1 MNRPTAPL
9 SSMGFLANGRDERQ
23 NSVSNFVDTMRQLG
37 PSRLG
42 VMGAILVGLLLFFV
56 FVSLRVSTPDM
67 KVLYSD
73 LSPVDSSAM
82 AGKLQSSQIPF
93 DVSAD
98 GTRVM
103 VAEKEIGRAR
113 LLLAEAGLPNGGS
126 MGYEIFD
133 KDSGFGTTNFVQN
146 INQVRALE
154 GELARTISSVQ
165 GVHNARVHIVL
176 PQRELFSRE
185 SRPSSAS
192 VFLGVRP
199 GASIEGKQIAAIQSL
214 IASAVPGLKASNVSI
229 IDNNG
234 TLLAQGG
241 EEEIN
246 LMTMKT
252 EEMRRNYEA
261 NLTAK
266 VEDQVGRIVGHGNV
280 RATVTAEINF
290 DRISTNEE
298 LFDPEQQVVRSS
310 QITSEI
316 SSEQEAG
323 GSDVSVENNLPGASA
338 DLLGGGPSAESNRTE
353 EVTNYEIGKTIRST
367 VREVGEINKL
377 SVAVLVDGRYKPAE
391 APAGEDAAAKEKED
405 KDAKPEMVYEP
416 RPQAE
421 LDQITA
427 LVKSAVGFNAD
438 RGDTIE
444 IVNMQF
450 ASVDTDQGDYTDDR
464 MLFGFDKNKLLDV
477 AEIVT
482 VAIMIILVVMLVL
495 QPMVNRLLVSEAP
508 EIDTSLEADLLGVRP
523 MNPAL
528 TGPSETDFASP
539 DRAAAEES
547 LINMQGV
554 EGKVKASSVKK
565 VEEIVQNYPNET
577 VAVLRSWMTQEPG
590 A

>member
-1 MNRPTAPL
+1 MK
-9 SSMGFLANGRDERQ
+9 
-23 NSVSNFVDTMRQLG
+23 QLG

-73 LSPVDSSAM
+73 LSTADSSAM
-82 AGKLQSSQIPF
+82 AGKLQSGSIPF

-98 GTRVM
+98 GTRIM

-154 GELARTISSVQ
+154 GELARTISSLQ

-185 SRPSSAS
+185 ARPSSAS
-192 VFLGVRP
+192 VFLGLR
-199 GASIEGKQIAAIQSL
+199 GTGGIESSQIAAIQSL

-229 IDNNG
+229 IDNKG
-234 TLLAQGG
+234 TLLARGG
-241 EEEIN
+241 EEEVN

-252 EEMRRNYEA
+252 EEMRRNYET
-261 NLTAK
+261 NMTSK
-266 VEDQVGRIVGHGNV
+266 VEDQVSRIVGYGNV

-310 QITSEI
+310 QTTSE
-316 SSEQEAG
+316 SSTEQESG
-323 GSDVSVENNLPGASA
+323 GEDVSVENNLPGASG
-338 DLLGGGPSAESNRTE
+338 DLLGGGPSNESNRTE

-367 VREVGEINKL
+367 VREVGEIKKL
-377 SVAVLVDGRYKPAE
+377 SVAVLVDGRYKPVE
-391 APAGEDAAAKEKED
+391 KPAPAEGEETKKED
-405 KDAKPEMVYEP
+405 ENAKPEMAYEP
-416 RPQAE
+416 RSAE
-421 LDQITA
+421 EIAQITA
-427 LVKSAVGFNAD
+427 LVKSAVGFNEE

-444 IVNMQF
+444 VVNMQF
-450 ASVDTDQGDYTDDR
+450 ASVDTEQGDYTDDR

-495 QPMVNRLLVSEAP
+495 QPMVNRLLISEAP

-523 MNPAL
+523 ANPAL
-528 TGPSETDFASP
+528 TGPSDQEFMSAQGGKD
-539 DRAAAEES
+539 AEES

-577 VAVLRSWMTQEPG
+577 VSVLRSWMTQEPG

>member
-1 MNRPTAPL
+1 M
-9 SSMGFLANGRDERQ
+9 
-23 NSVSNFVDTMRQLG
+23 SNFVNTMKQLG

-73 LSPVDSSAM
+73 LSTADSSAM
-82 AGKLQSSQIPF
+82 AGKLQSGSIPF

-98 GTRVM
+98 GTRIM
-103 VAEKEIGRAR
+103 VAEKEVGRAR

-154 GELARTISSVQ
+154 GELARTISSLQ

-185 SRPSSAS
+185 ARPSSAS
-192 VFLGVRP
+192 VFLGLR
-199 GASIEGKQIAAIQSL
+199 GTGGIESSQISAIQSL

-229 IDNNG
+229 IDNKG
-234 TLLAQGG
+234 TLLARGG
-241 EEEIN
+241 EEEVN

-252 EEMRRNYEA
+252 EEMRRNYET
-261 NLTAK
+261 NMTSK
-266 VEDQVGRIVGHGNV
+266 VEDQVSRIVGYGNV

-310 QITSEI
+310 QTTSE
-316 SSEQEAG
+316 SSTEQGEG
-323 GSDVSVENNLPGASA
+323 GEDVSVENNLPGASG
-338 DLLGGGPSAESNRTE
+338 DLLGGGPTNESNRTE

-367 VREVGEINKL
+367 VREVGEIKKL

-391 APAGEDAAAKEKED
+391 KAAPAEGEEAKEED
-405 KDAKPEMVYEP
+405 EDAKPEMVYEP
-416 RPQAE
+416 RSAE
-421 LDQITA
+421 EITQITA
-427 LVKSAVGFNAD
+427 LVKSAVGFNEE

-444 IVNMQF
+444 VVNMQF
-450 ASVDTDQGDYTDDR
+450 ASVDTEQGDFTDDR

-495 QPMVNRLLVSEAP
+495 QPMVNRLLISEAP
-508 EIDTSLEADLLGVRP
+508 EIDNSLEADLLGVRP
-523 MNPAL
+523 ANPAL
-528 TGPSETDFASP
+528 TGPSDQEFM
-539 DRAAAEES
+539 AAQGGKDAEES

>member
-1 MNRPTAPL
+1 
-9 SSMGFLANGRDERQ
+9 
-23 NSVSNFVDTMRQLG
+23 
-37 PSRLG
+37 
-42 VMGAILVGLLLFFV
+42 MGAILVGLLLFFV

-67 KVLYSD
+67 QVLYSD
-73 LSPVDSSAM
+73 LSTTDSSAM
-82 AGKLQSSQIPF
+82 VGKLQSGSIPF

-98 GTRVM
+98 GTRIM
-103 VAEKEIGRAR
+103 VPEKEIGRAR
-113 LLLAEAGLPNGGS
+113 ILLAEAGLPNGGS

-154 GELARTISSVQ
+154 GELARTISSLQ
-165 GVHNARVHIVL
+165 GVHTARVHIVL

-192 VFLGVRP
+192 VFLGLRGTGGVER
-199 GASIEGKQIAAIQSL
+199 SQISAIQSL
-214 IASAVPGLKASNVSI
+214 VASAVPGLKASNVSI
-229 IDNNG
+229 IDNTG
-234 TLLAQGG
+234 TLLARGG
-241 EEEIN
+241 EEEVN

-261 NLTAK
+261 NMTQK
-266 VEDQVGRIVGHGNV
+266 VEDQVSRIVGYGNV

-310 QITSEI
+310 QTTSE
-316 SSEQEAG
+316 SSTEQEG
-323 GSDVSVENNLPGASA
+323 GSEDVSVENNLPGASS
-338 DLLGGGPSAESNRTE
+338 DLLGGGPSNESNRTE

-367 VREVGEINKL
+367 VREVGEIKKL
-377 SVAVLVDGRYKPAE
+377 SIAVLVDGRYKPVE
-391 APAGEDAAAKEKED
+391 APAAAEGEEAEEKKED

-416 RPQAE
+416 RSE
-421 LDQITA
+421 DEIKQITA
-427 LVKSAVGFNAD
+427 LVKSSVGFD
-438 RGDTIE
+438 EERGDTIE
-444 IVNMQF
+444 VVNMQF
-450 ASVDTDQGDYTDDR
+450 ASVDTEAGDYTDDR

-495 QPMVNRLLVSEAP
+495 QPMVNRLLVSDAP
-508 EIDTSLEADLLGVRP
+508 EIDNSIEADLLGVRP

-528 TGPSETDFASP
+528 TGPTP
-539 DRAAAEES
+539 DHEFMAGGGKDAEES

>member
-1 MNRPTAPL
+1 MK
-9 SSMGFLANGRDERQ
+9 
-23 NSVSNFVDTMRQLG
+23 QLG

-56 FVSLRVSTPDM
+56 FVSLRVSSPDM

-73 LSPVDSSAM
+73 LSTADSSAM
-82 AGKLQSSQIPF
+82 AGKLQSGSIPF

-98 GTRVM
+98 GTRIM
-103 VAEKEIGRAR
+103 VPEKEVGRAR

-154 GELARTISSVQ
+154 GELARTISSLQ

-185 SRPSSAS
+185 ARPSSAS
-192 VFLGVRP
+192 VFLGLR
-199 GASIEGKQIAAIQSL
+199 GTGGIESSQIAAIQSL

-229 IDNNG
+229 IDNKG
-234 TLLAQGG
+234 TLLARGG
-241 EEEIN
+241 EEEVN

-252 EEMRRNYEA
+252 EEMRRNYES
-261 NLTAK
+261 NMTQK
-266 VEDQVGRIVGHGNV
+266 VEDQVSRIVGFGNV

-298 LFDPEQQVVRSS
+298 LFDPEQQVVRSA
-310 QITSEI
+310 QTTTE
-316 SSEQEAG
+316 SSTEQGEG
-323 GSDVSVENNLPGASA
+323 GADVSVENNLPGASG
-338 DLLGGGPSAESNRTE
+338 DLLGGAPMNESNRTE
-353 EVTNYEIGKTIRST
+353 EVTNYEIGKTMRNT
-367 VREVGEINKL
+367 VREVGEIKKL

-391 APAGEDAAAKEKED
+391 KAAPAEGEEAKEED
-405 KDAKPEMVYEP
+405 EDAKPEMIYEP
-416 RPQAE
+416 RSEQEIA
-421 LDQITA
+421 QITS
-427 LVKSAVGFNAD
+427 LVKSAVGFNED
-438 RGDTIE
+438 RGDMIE
-444 IVNMQF
+444 VVNLQF
-450 ASVDTDQGDYTDDR
+450 ASVDTDQGDFVDDR

-508 EIDTSLEADLLGVRP
+508 EIDNSLEADLLGMRP
-523 MNPAL
+523 ASPAL
-528 TGPSETDFASP
+528 TGPSDTDFTGAQGGK
-539 DRAAAEES
+539 DAEES

>member
-1 MNRPTAPL
+1 
-9 SSMGFLANGRDERQ
+9 
-23 NSVSNFVDTMRQLG
+23 MRQLG

-42 VMGAILVGLLLFFV
+42 IMGAILVGLLLFFV

-67 KVLYSD
+67 QVLYSD
-73 LSPVDSSAM
+73 LSAADSSAM
-82 AGKLQSSQIPF
+82 AGKLQSGSIPF
-93 DVSAD
+93 DLSAD
-98 GTRVM
+98 GTRIM
-103 VAEKEIGRAR
+103 VAEKEVGRAR
-113 LLLAEAGLPNGGS
+113 ILLAEAGLPNGGS

-154 GELARTISSVQ
+154 GELARTISSLQ
-165 GVHNARVHIVL
+165 GVQTARVHIVL

-185 SRPSSAS
+185 SRSSSAS
-192 VFLGVRP
+192 VFLGLR
-199 GASIEGKQIAAIQSL
+199 GTGGIERNQISAIQSL

-229 IDNNG
+229 IDNTG
-234 TLLAQGG
+234 TLLARGG
-241 EEEIN
+241 EEEVN

-261 NLTAK
+261 NMTSK
-266 VEDQVGRIVGHGNV
+266 VEDQVSRIVGYGNV

-310 QITSEI
+310 QTTSE
-316 SSEQEAG
+316 SSTEQEG
-323 GSDVSVENNLPGASA
+323 GSEDVSVENNLPGASS
-338 DLLGGGPSAESNRTE
+338 DLLGGGVANESNRTE

-367 VREVGEINKL
+367 VREVGEIKKL

-391 APAGEDAAAKEKED
+391 KAAPAEGEEAKEED
-405 KDAKPEMVYEP
+405 KNTKPEMVYEP
-416 RPQAE
+416 RSE
-421 LDQITA
+421 DEIKQITA
-427 LVKSAVGFNAD
+427 LVKSAVGFD
-438 RGDTIE
+438 EERGDTIE
-444 IVNMQF
+444 VVNMQF
-450 ASVDTDQGDYTDDR
+450 ASVETEAGEFTDDR

-495 QPMVNRLLVSEAP
+495 QPMVNRLLISDAP
-508 EIDTSLEADLLGVRP
+508 EIDNSVEADLLGMRP
-523 MNPAL
+523 MSPAL
-528 TGPSETDFASP
+528 AGPAP
-539 DRAAAEES
+539 DQEFMAGGGKDAEES

>member
-1 MNRPTAPL
+1 
-9 SSMGFLANGRDERQ
+9 
-23 NSVSNFVDTMRQLG
+23 
-37 PSRLG
+37 
-42 VMGAILVGLLLFFV
+42 MGAILVGLLLFFV

-67 KVLYSD
+67 QVLYSD
-73 LSPVDSSAM
+73 LSAADSSAM
-82 AGKLQSSQIPF
+82 AGKLQSGSIPF
-93 DVSAD
+93 DVSPD
-98 GTRVM
+98 GTRIM
-103 VAEKEIGRAR
+103 VPEKEVGRAR
-113 LLLAEAGLPNGGS
+113 ILLAEAGLPNGGS

-154 GELARTISSVQ
+154 GELARTISSLQ
-165 GVHNARVHIVL
+165 GVQTARVHIVL

-192 VFLGVRP
+192 VFLGLR
-199 GASIEGKQIAAIQSL
+199 GTGGIEKNQISAIQSL

-229 IDNNG
+229 IDNTG
-234 TLLAQGG
+234 TLLARGG
-241 EEEIN
+241 EEEVN

-261 NLTAK
+261 NMTSK
-266 VEDQVGRIVGHGNV
+266 VEDQVSRIVGYGNV

-310 QITSEI
+310 QTTSE
-316 SSEQEAG
+316 SSTESEG
-323 GSDVSVENNLPGASA
+323 GSEDVSVENNLPGASS
-338 DLLGGGPSAESNRTE
+338 DLLGGAPMNESNRTE

-367 VREVGEINKL
+367 VREVGEIKKL
-377 SVAVLVDGRYKPAE
+377 SVAVLVDGRYKPVE
-391 APAGEDAAAKEKED
+391 KPAPAEGEEAKEED
-405 KDAKPEMVYEP
+405 KDAKSEMAYEP
-416 RPQAE
+416 RSE
-421 LDQITA
+421 DEIKQITA
-427 LVKSAVGFNAD
+427 LVKSAVGFD
-438 RGDTIE
+438 EERGDTIE
-444 IVNMQF
+444 VVNMQF
-450 ASVDTDQGDYTDDR
+450 ASVDTEEGEFTDDR

-508 EIDTSLEADLLGVRP
+508 EIDNSLEADLLGTRP

-528 TGPSETDFASP
+528 TGPAPEQEFMAGGGKD
-539 DRAAAEES
+539 AEES

>member
-1 MNRPTAPL
+1 MK
-9 SSMGFLANGRDERQ
+9 
-23 NSVSNFVDTMRQLG
+23 QLG

-73 LSPVDSSAM
+73 LSTADSSAM
-82 AGKLQSSQIPF
+82 AGKLQSGSIPF

-98 GTRVM
+98 GTRIM
-103 VAEKEIGRAR
+103 VAEKEVGRAR

-154 GELARTISSVQ
+154 GELARTISSLQ

-185 SRPSSAS
+185 ARPSSAS
-192 VFLGVRP
+192 VFLGLR
-199 GASIEGKQIAAIQSL
+199 GTGGIESSQISAIQSL

-229 IDNNG
+229 IDNKG
-234 TLLAQGG
+234 TLLARGG
-241 EEEIN
+241 EEEVN

-252 EEMRRNYEA
+252 EEMRRNYET
-261 NLTAK
+261 NMTSK
-266 VEDQVGRIVGHGNV
+266 VEDQVSRIVGYGNV

-310 QITSEI
+310 QTTSE
-316 SSEQEAG
+316 SSTEQGEG
-323 GSDVSVENNLPGASA
+323 GEDVSVENNLPGASG
-338 DLLGGGPSAESNRTE
+338 DLLGGGPTNESNRTE

-367 VREVGEINKL
+367 VREVGEIKKL

-391 APAGEDAAAKEKED
+391 KAAPAEGEEAKEED
-405 KDAKPEMVYEP
+405 EDAKPEMVYEP
-416 RPQAE
+416 RSAE
-421 LDQITA
+421 EITQITA
-427 LVKSAVGFNAD
+427 LVKSAVGFNEE

-444 IVNMQF
+444 VVNMQF
-450 ASVDTDQGDYTDDR
+450 ASVDTEQGDFTDDR

-495 QPMVNRLLVSEAP
+495 QPMVNRLLISEAP
-508 EIDTSLEADLLGVRP
+508 EIDNSLEADLLGVRP
-523 MNPAL
+523 ANPAL
-528 TGPSETDFASP
+528 TGPSDQEFM
-539 DRAAAEES
+539 AAQGGKDAEES

>member
-1 MNRPTAPL
+1 M
-9 SSMGFLANGRDERQ
+9 
-23 NSVSNFVDTMRQLG
+23 SNFVNTMKQLG

-73 LSPVDSSAM
+73 LSTADSSAM
-82 AGKLQSSQIPF
+82 AGKLQSGSIPF

-98 GTRVM
+98 GTRIM
-103 VAEKEIGRAR
+103 VAEKEVGRAR

-154 GELARTISSVQ
+154 GELARTISSLQ

-185 SRPSSAS
+185 ARPSSAS
-192 VFLGVRP
+192 VFLGLR
-199 GASIEGKQIAAIQSL
+199 GTGGIESSQISAIQSL
-214 IASAVPGLKASNVSI
+214 IASAVPGLKASNDSI
-229 IDNNG
+229 IVNKG
-234 TLLAQGG
+234 TLLARGG
-241 EEEIN
+241 EEEVN

-252 EEMRRNYEA
+252 EEMRRNYET
-261 NLTAK
+261 NMTSK
-266 VEDQVGRIVGHGNV
+266 VEDQVSRIVGYGNV

-310 QITSEI
+310 QTTSE
-316 SSEQEAG
+316 SSTEQGEG
-323 GSDVSVENNLPGASA
+323 GEDVSVENNLPGASG
-338 DLLGGGPSAESNRTE
+338 DLLGGGPTNESNRTE

-367 VREVGEINKL
+367 VREVGEIKKL

-391 APAGEDAAAKEKED
+391 KAAPAEGEEAKEED
-405 KDAKPEMVYEP
+405 EDAKPEMVYEP
-416 RPQAE
+416 RSAE
-421 LDQITA
+421 EITQITA
-427 LVKSAVGFNAD
+427 LVKSAVGFNEE

-444 IVNMQF
+444 VVNMQF
-450 ASVDTDQGDYTDDR
+450 ASVDTEQGDFTDDR

-495 QPMVNRLLVSEAP
+495 QPMVNRLLISEAP
-508 EIDTSLEADLLGVRP
+508 EIDNSLEADLLGVRP
-523 MNPAL
+523 ANPAL
-528 TGPSETDFASP
+528 TGPSDQEFM
-539 DRAAAEES
+539 AAQGGKDAEES

>member
-1 MNRPTAPL
+1 
-9 SSMGFLANGRDERQ
+9 
-23 NSVSNFVDTMRQLG
+23 VSNFVDTMKQLG

-42 VMGAILVGLLLFFV
+42 IMGAILVGLLLFFV

-67 KVLYSD
+67 KLLYSD
-73 LSPVDSSAM
+73 LNPTDSSAM
-82 AGKLQSSQIPF
+82 ASRLSSGQIAY

-98 GTRVM
+98 GTRLM
-103 VAEKEIGRAR
+103 VPEKDVGRAR

-154 GELARTISSVQ
+154 GELARTIGSLQ
-165 GVHNARVHIVL
+165 GVKSSRVHIVL

-185 SRPSSAS
+185 SRESTAS
-192 VFLGVRP
+192 VFLGLRSA
-199 GASIEGKQIAAIQSL
+199 GSIESSQIAAIQSL
-214 IASAVPGLKASNVSI
+214 VASAVPGLKASNVSI

-234 TLLAQGG
+234 TLLARGG
-241 EEEIN
+241 EDDVN

-252 EEMRRNYEA
+252 EEMRRKYED
-261 NLTAK
+261 NMTKK
-266 VEDQVGRIVGHGNV
+266 VEDQVARIVGYGNV

-298 LFDPEQQVVRSS
+298 VFDPEQQVVRSS
-310 QITSEI
+310 QTTNEN
-316 SSEQEAG
+316 SSETDSG
-323 GSDVSVENNLPGASA
+323 GADVSVENNLPGASE
-338 DLLGGGPSAESNRTE
+338 DLLGGGGPTATSNRTE
-353 EVTNYEIGKTIRST
+353 EVTNFEIGKTTRST
-367 VREVGEINKL
+367 IREAGEIKRL

-391 APAGEDAAAKEKED
+391 TPAAEGEEADEDAKN
-405 KDAKPEMVYEP
+405 AKPEMVYEP
-416 RPQAE
+416 RSEQE
-421 LDQITA
+421 IEQITA
-427 LVKSAVGFNAD
+427 LVRSAVGFNED

-444 IVNMQF
+444 VVNLQF
-450 ASVDTDQGDYTDDR
+450 ASVETEDSDFTDDR

-495 QPMVNRLLVSEAP
+495 QPMVNRLLISEAP
-508 EIDTSLEADLLGVRP
+508 EIDNTLEADLLGVRP

-528 TGPSETDFASP
+528 TGPSP
-539 DRAAAEES
+539 DQEFLPSSGKDAEES

-577 VAVLRSWMTQEPG
+577 VSVLRSWMTQDPG
-590 A
+590 V